1 MLIFEERGVALGAVE
16 LHECVFRVGR
26 CGPLSAPIGVGARR
40 ADEGSF
46 VPTTNPVVV
55 DLHLP
60 PPWGAPERDSPCD
73 RCNRTTRHYGRRFTS
88 SVDDESDRAAG
99 TVVWFCADC
108 GHRHERG
115 AGNGSLQQNDDA
127 LAELF
132 DRH

>member
-1 MLIFEERGVALGAVE
+1 MRPSIDPDGREPVHAL
-16 LHECVFRVGR
+16 
-26 CGPLSAPIGVGARR
+26 

-46 VPTTNPVVV
+46 VPTTNRVFV

-73 RCNRTTRHYGRRFTS
+73 RCKRITRHYGRRVAS
-88 SVDDESDRAAG
+88 SVDDASDRAAG

-108 GHRHERG
+108 GHRHEYG
-115 AGNGSLQQNDDA
+115 VENASLEQNDDP

>member
-1 MLIFEERGVALGAVE
+1 MLIFEDHVWPSVPWSSMSAYSESVDAAVYRPM
-16 LHECVFRVGR
+16 C
-26 CGPLSAPIGVGARR
+26 GVGAGR

-60 PPWGAPERDSPCD
+60 PPWGAPERDWPGD
-73 RCNRTTRHYGRRFTS
+73 RCNRTTRHYGRRLTS
-88 SVDDESDRAAG
+88 SVDDDSDRAAG

-115 AGNGSLQQNDDA
+115 AGNASLQQNDDA

>member
-1 MLIFEERGVALGAVE
+1 MSGSIDAGFYRPIIGA
-16 LHECVFRVGR
+16 
-26 CGPLSAPIGVGARR
+26 ARR
-40 ADEGSF
+40 AGEGSF
-46 VPTTNPVVV
+46 APTTNPVVM

-73 RCNRTTRHYGRRFTS
+73 RCNRTTRHYGRRLTS
-88 SVDDESDRAAG
+88 SVDDDSDRAAG

-115 AGNGSLQQNDDA
+115 AENASLRQNDDA